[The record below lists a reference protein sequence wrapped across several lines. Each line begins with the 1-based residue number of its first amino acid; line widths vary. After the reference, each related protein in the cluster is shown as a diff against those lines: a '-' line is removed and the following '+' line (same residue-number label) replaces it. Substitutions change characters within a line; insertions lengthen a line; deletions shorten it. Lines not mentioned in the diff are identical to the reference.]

1 MILEN
6 CGTFLTAAKINYP
19 HALEFVP
26 ECYKTQNMCDK
37 DVNTYPSTIKYV
49 PECLLT
55 EEMCDKAINTYSFA
69 FDSAPDR
76 YKTQKCLTELF
87 MKIHFNYIL
96 S

>member
-1 MILEN
+1 
-6 CGTFLTAAKINYP
+6 
-19 HALEFVP
+19 
-26 ECYKTQNMCDK
+26 MCDK
-37 DVNTYPSTIKYV
+37 DVNTYPSTIKFV

-69 FDSAPDR
+69 FDSAPYR
-76 YKTQKCLTELF
+76 YKTQKMLTELF